1 MKILKFGGKSLANGK
16 GLQTVV
22 DIIEKRA
29 KKGEAITVVLSAR
42 GTSTDELE
50 EILEKAANNEN
61 YKAQLEAFKNY
72 QLKGYEALDAQEEF
86 YTLDTLFEGVS
97 LLGDYSE
104 KIKDKVLSHGELLS
118 ARLVTAL
125 LKEKGVNA
133 HFTDSRSLIIT
144 DDQFGNAQPL
154 DTVSKEKVQAHFK
167 KYNGTT
173 VNIVTGFIAS
183 NRNKETTTL
192 GRNGSNYTAS
202 LLANFLDAEELQ
214 NFTHV
219 DGIYTANPDL
229 VADAKKIRKLSF
241 SEANELAHF
250 GANVL
255 HAKTIIPLIEKK
267 IPLRILNT
275 FDSENEGTLITSEE
289 NEDGIKKL
297 SVLENVSLISLE
309 GRGLL
314 GSVGIDAR
322 IFQALAY
329 ENISISIISQ
339 GSSEREIGLIVNS
352 TNATKAKRVLEEEF
366 KIDIYK
372 KDVSA
377 ITIRKDVSVVSIIG
391 QDLSTFHKP
400 YNRLIKNQ
408 IVPLLVNNTA
418 TGKNVSLVILK
429 KQLHKALNVIHG
441 EIYGVRKKVNVAI
454 FGHGLVGGT
463 LIDQILASTKEIEK
477 RKNIHLNI
485 FAIANSKKIVF
496 AKNGVDKQWKT
507 RLQNDGETYTIDDV
521 IRYADA
527 HHLENVIA
535 VDNTASKEFISN
547 YEHLI
552 AHGFDL
558 VSSNKVA
565 NTVDFTFYKSLRS
578 TLENHQKQYL
588 YETNVGAGLPLI
600 ETIKLLHL
608 SGENITRIKGVFSG
622 SLSYLFNTFSKED
635 RPFSE
640 VLKEAM
646 NNGFT
651 EPDPRE
657 DLCGND
663 VGRKLLILARELD
676 LKNEFE
682 DISIHNLIPEHLR
695 EGTPQE
701 FISKLQEFDSV
712 FAKIKVAQPE
722 GHVLRYIGD
731 LHGDLSQEKGILD
744 VQLVSVPEDSSLGQ
758 VKGSDS
764 IFEIYTE
771 SYGDHPMVIQ
781 GAGAGA
787 AVTARG
793 VFGDILKVAQSNN

>member
-16 GLQTVV
+16 GIQTVI

-29 KKGEAITVVLSAR
+29 KNGEAIAVVLSAR
-42 GTSTDELE
+42 GTSTNELE
-50 EILEKAANNEN
+50 EILEKASRNEQ
-61 YKAQLEAFKNY
+61 YKTQLEAFKKY
-72 QLKGYEALDAQEEF
+72 QCAAHITLDTQEEF
-86 YTLDTLFEGVS
+86 KVLDAIFEGVS

-104 KIKDKVLSHGELLS
+104 KIKDKVLSQGEILS
-118 ARLVTAL
+118 ARLVTKL
-125 LKEKGVNA
+125 LKDRGINA
-133 HFTDSRSLIIT
+133 HFTDARSLIIT

-154 DTVSKEKVQAHFK
+154 DSVSKENVQRHFK
-167 KYNGTT
+167 KYNGNI

-183 NRNKETTTL
+183 NSTLETTTL

-202 LLANFLDAEELQ
+202 LLANFLNAKELQ

-229 VADAKKIRKLSF
+229 VPDAKMIKKLSF
-241 SEANELAHF
+241 AEANELAHF

-275 FDSENEGTLITSEE
+275 FDAENEGTLITSEKSE
-289 NEDGIKKL
+289 NGIKKL
-297 SVLENVSLISLE
+297 SVLENVSLVNLE

-314 GSVGIDAR
+314 GRVGVDAR

-329 ENISISIISQ
+329 ENINISIISQ
-339 GSSEREIGLIVNS
+339 GSSERGIGLIIDS
-352 TNATKAKRVLEEEF
+352 HHAIKAKKALEEEF
-366 KIDIYK
+366 KTDFYK
-372 KDVSA
+372 NDVNA
-377 ITIRKDVSVVSIIG
+377 ITVKNDVSVVSIIG

-408 IVPLLVNNTA
+408 IIPLLVNNTT
-418 TGKNVSLVILK
+418 TGKNVSVVVQK
-429 KQLHKALNVIHG
+429 KQLHKTLNVIHG
-441 EIYGVRKKVNVAI
+441 EIYGIAKKINLAI

-463 LIDQILASTKEIEK
+463 LIEQILQSTKEIAK

-485 FAIANSKKIVF
+485 FAIANSKKVLLN
-496 AKNGVDKQWKT
+496 KDGVNHHWKRT
-507 RLQNDGETYTIDDV
+507 LQEVGIPYVIEDV
-521 IRYADA
+521 IRYVDE
-527 HHLENVIA
+527 HHLENLIA
-535 VDNTASKEFISN
+535 VDNTASTSFVDNYTRLIS
-547 YEHLI
+547 
-552 AHGFDL
+552 HGFDL
-558 VSSNKVA
+558 VSSNKIA
-565 NTVDFTFYKSLRS
+565 NTVDFDFYKSLRV
-578 TLENHQKQYL
+578 TLDNYQKQYL
-588 YETNVGAGLPLI
+588 YETNVGAGLPLV

-635 RPFSE
+635 KPFSE

-646 NNGFT
+646 NRGFT

-676 LKNEFE
+676 LKNEMDE
-682 DISIHNLIPEHLR
+682 ITIHNLIPEHLR
-695 EGTPQE
+695 EGTSQE
-701 FISKLQEFDSV
+701 FIEKTQEFDAI
-712 FAKIKVAQPE
+712 FAKIKGAQPE
-722 GHVLRYIGD
+722 GNVLRYIGD
-731 LHGDLSQEKGILD
+731 LHGDLSKESGILD
-744 VQLVSVPEDSSLGQ
+744 VKLVSVPEDSSLGH

-793 VFGDILKVAQSNN
+793 VFGDILKVAQSTN

>member
-16 GLQTVV
+16 GIQTVV

-42 GTSTDELE
+42 GASTNELE
-50 EILEKAANNEN
+50 EILIKASKNEN
-61 YKAQLEAFKNY
+61 YKAQLEAFKRY
-72 QLKGYEALDAQEEF
+72 QLLADETLDAQEEF
-86 YTLDTLFEGVS
+86 HVLDTIFEGVS

-104 KIKDKVLSHGELLS
+104 KIKDKVLSQGEILS
-118 ARLVTAL
+118 ARLVTQL
-125 LKEKGVNA
+125 LKNKGVNA

-154 DTVSKEKVQAHFK
+154 DVLSKENVQQHFK

-173 VNIVTGFIAS
+173 VNVVTGFIAS
-183 NRNKETTTL
+183 NIHQETTTL

-202 LLANFLDAEELQ
+202 LLASFLDAEELE

-229 VADAKKIRKLSF
+229 VTDAKKIKKLSF
-241 SEANELAHF
+241 TEANELAHF

-255 HAKTIIPLIEKK
+255 HAKTIIPLIQKK

-289 NEDGIKKL
+289 SENGIKKL

-314 GSVGIDAR
+314 GRVGIDAR
-322 IFQALAY
+322 IFQVLAQADV
-329 ENISISIISQ
+329 SISIISQ
-339 GSSEREIGLIVNS
+339 GSSERGIGFIVDREK
-352 TNATKAKRVLEEEF
+352 AIKAKKVLEEEF
-366 KIDIYK
+366 KTDIYK
-372 KDVSA
+372 KDVSE
-377 ITIRKDVSVVSIIG
+377 ITVKNEVSVVSIIG

-408 IVPLLVNNTA
+408 IVPLLLNNSA
-418 TGKNVSLVILK
+418 TGKNVSLVVQK

-441 EIYGVRKKVNVAI
+441 EIYGSIKKINLAI

-463 LIDQILASTKEIEK
+463 LINQILRSTQEIVK
-477 RKNIHLNI
+477 RKNIQLNI
-485 FAIANSKKIVF
+485 FAIANSKKIICR
-496 AKNGVDKQWKT
+496 KEGVDGQWEAA
-507 RLQNDGETYTIDDV
+507 LEEEGIPYTIEDV
-521 IRYADA
+521 IRYADE
-527 HHLENVIA
+527 HHLENLIA
-535 VDNTASKEFISN
+535 IDNTASKDFVN
-547 YEHLI
+547 KYTHLI

-565 NTVDFTFYKSLRS
+565 NTMEYPFYKSLRN
-578 TLENHQKQYL
+578 TLTNYQKQYL

-622 SLSYLFNTFSKED
+622 SLSYLFNTFSKQD
-635 RPFSE
+635 TPFST
-640 VLKEAM
+640 VLQEAM
-646 NNGFT
+646 DSGFT

-676 LKNEFE
+676 LKNEM
-682 DISIHNLIPEHLR
+682 DDVTIHNLIPEHLR
-695 EGTPQE
+695 EGTAQE
-701 FISKLQEFDSV
+701 FIGKLKEFDII
-712 FAKIKVAQPE
+712 FAQIKAAQKE

-731 LHGDLSQEKGILD
+731 LHGDLSKEKGILD
-744 VQLVSVPEDSSLGQ
+744 VQLVSVPEGSSLGQ

-787 AVTARG
+787 SVTARG
-793 VFGDILKVAQSNN
+793 VFGDILKVAQSIH

>member
-16 GLQTVV
+16 GIQTVV
-22 DIIEKRA
+22 DIIA
-29 KKGEAITVVLSAR
+29 KKAEEEKAITVVLSAR
-42 GTSTDELE
+42 GKSTDELE
-50 EILEKAANNEN
+50 EILEKAAQNKN
-61 YKAQLEAFKNY
+61 YKTQLEAFKSY
-72 QLKGYEALDAQEEF
+72 QLQGYETLDVQEEF
-86 YTLDTLFEGVS
+86 CALDTLFEGVS

-118 ARLVTAL
+118 AKLVTAL
-125 LKEKGVNA
+125 LKKKGVNA

-154 DTVSKEKVQAHFK
+154 DTISKEKVQAHFK
-167 KYNGTT
+167 KYNGDI
-173 VNIVTGFIAS
+173 VHVVTGFIAS
-183 NRNKETTTL
+183 NRNQETTTL

-229 VADAKKIRKLSF
+229 VADAKKIKKLSF
-241 SEANELAHF
+241 TEANELAHF

-289 NEDGIKKL
+289 SEDGIKKL
-297 SVLENVSLISLE
+297 SVLENVSLISIE

-314 GSVGIDAR
+314 GRVGIDAR
-322 IFQALAY
+322 IFQTLAY

-339 GSSEREIGLIVNS
+339 GSSERGIGLIVNS
-352 TNATKAKRVLEEEF
+352 THAFKAKKALEEEF
-366 KIDIYK
+366 KTDIYK

-377 ITIRKDVSVVSIIG
+377 IIIKEDVSVVSIIG

-408 IVPLLVNNTA
+408 IVPLLVNNT
-418 TGKNVSLVILK
+418 TSGKNVSLVVLK
-429 KQLHKALNVIHG
+429 KQLHKTLNVIHG
-441 EIYGVRKKVNVAI
+441 EVYGVTKKINLAI

-463 LIDQILASTKEIEK
+463 LIDQILASTREIEK
-477 RKNIHLNI
+477 RKNIRLNI
-485 FAIANSKKIVF
+485 FAVANSKKVLLT
-496 AKNGVDKQWKT
+496 KHGVDKQW
-507 RLQNDGETYTIDDV
+507 ETALKEEGISYTIDD
-521 IRYADA
+521 IIQYADE
-527 HHLENVIA
+527 HHLENLIA
-535 VDNTASKEFISN
+535 IDNTASKDFIDN
-547 YEHLI
+547 YTHLI

-565 NTVDFTFYKSLRS
+565 NTIDFGFYKSLRT
-578 TLENHQKQYL
+578 TLENYQKQYL

-635 RPFSE
+635 RLFSE

-646 NNGFT
+646 DNGFT

-682 DISIHNLIPEHLR
+682 DITIHNLIPEHLR
-695 EGTPQE
+695 GGQC
-701 FISKLQEFDSV
+701 
-712 FAKIKVAQPE
+712 A
-722 GHVLRYIGD
+722 
-731 LHGDLSQEKGILD
+731 
-744 VQLVSVPEDSSLGQ
+744 SL
-758 VKGSDS
+758 
-764 IFEIYTE
+764 Y
-771 SYGDHPMVIQ
+771 
-781 GAGAGA
+781 
-787 AVTARG
+787 R
-793 VFGDILKVAQSNN
+793 

>member
-1 MKILKFGGKSLANGK
+1 MKILKFGGKSLANGE
-16 GLQTVV
+16 GLQTVI

-29 KKGEAITVVLSAR
+29 KNGEAITVVLSAR
-42 GTSTDELE
+42 GTSTNELE
-50 EILEKAANNEN
+50 EILEKASNNEN

-72 QLKGYEALDAQEEF
+72 QLKGYETLDAQEEF
-86 YTLDTLFEGVS
+86 HALDTLFEGVS

-133 HFTDSRSLIIT
+133 HFTDSRSLIVT

-154 DTVSKEKVQAHFK
+154 DAVSKAKVQAHFK

-173 VNIVTGFIAS
+173 VNVVTGFIAS
-183 NRNKETTTL
+183 NGSQETTTL

-229 VADAKKIRKLSF
+229 VADAKKIKKLSF
-241 SEANELAHF
+241 TEANELAHF

-255 HAKTIIPLIEKK
+255 HAKTIIPLLEKK

-275 FDSENEGTLITSEE
+275 FDPENEGTLITSEE
-289 NEDGIKKL
+289 SEDGIKKL

-314 GSVGIDAR
+314 GRVGVDAR

-339 GSSEREIGLIVNS
+339 GSSERGIGLIVNS
-352 TNATKAKRVLEEEF
+352 DHATKAKRVLEEEF
-366 KIDIYK
+366 KTDIYK

-377 ITIRKDVSVVSIIG
+377 ITIKNEVSVISIIG

-418 TGKNVSLVILK
+418 TGKNVSLVILRK
-429 KQLHKALNVIHG
+429 HLHKALNVIHG
-441 EIYGVRKKVNVAI
+441 EIYGVRKKVNLAI

-463 LIDQILASTKEIEK
+463 LIDQILASTREIEK

-485 FAIANSKKIVF
+485 FAIANSKKVLF
-496 AKNGVDKQWKT
+496 AKNGVDKEWKT
-507 RLQNDGETYTIDDV
+507 TLQNDGKAYTIDDV

-527 HHLENVIA
+527 YHLENVIA
-535 VDNTASKEFISN
+535 VDNTASKEFIGN
-547 YEHLI
+547 YTHLI
-552 AHGFDL
+552 THGFDL

-565 NTVDFTFYKSLRS
+565 NTVDFAFYKSLRS

-646 NNGFT
+646 DNGFT

-657 DLCGND
+657 DLGGND

-695 EGTPQE
+695 EGTSQE
-701 FISKLQEFDSV
+701 FISKLQEFDPV
-712 FAKIKVAQPE
+712 FAKVKAAQTK

-731 LHGDLSQEKGILD
+731 LHGDLSQEKGVLD

-771 SYGDHPMVIQ
+771 SYDDHPMVIQ

>member
-16 GLQTVV
+16 GIQTVI
-22 DIIEKRA
+22 DIIEKKA
-29 KKGEAITVVLSAR
+29 KRGEAITVVLSAR

-50 EILEKAANNEN
+50 EILEKASKNEN
-61 YKAQLEAFKNY
+61 YKVQLEAFKNY
-72 QLKGYEALDAQEEF
+72 QLQGYKALDAQEEF
-86 YTLDTLFEGVS
+86 HALDALFEGVS

-118 ARLVTAL
+118 ARVVTAL
-125 LKEKGVNA
+125 LKQKGVNA

-144 DDQFGNAQPL
+144 DDQFGNAQPI
-154 DTVSKEKVQAHFK
+154 DSVSKEKVQAHFK

-173 VNIVTGFIAS
+173 VNVVTGFIAS
-183 NRNKETTTL
+183 NSNNETTTL

-202 LLANFLDAEELQ
+202 LLASFLDAEELQ

-229 VADAKKIRKLSF
+229 VTDAKKIKKLSF
-241 SEANELAHF
+241 DEANELAHF

-255 HAKTIIPLIEKK
+255 HAKTIIPLVEKK

-275 FDSENEGTLITSEE
+275 FDPENEGTLITSEE
-289 NEDGIKKL
+289 SEEGIKKL
-297 SVLENVSLISLE
+297 SVLENVALISLE

-314 GSVGIDAR
+314 GRVGVDAR
-322 IFQALAY
+322 IFQALAN

-339 GSSEREIGLIVNS
+339 GSSERGIGLIVNS
-352 TNATKAKRVLEEEF
+352 TNASKAKKVLAEEF
-366 KIDIYK
+366 KTDIYK

-377 ITIRKDVSVVSIIG
+377 ITIKDDVSVVSIIG

-418 TGKNVSLVILK
+418 TGKNVSVVVLK
-429 KQLHKALNVIHG
+429 KQLHKTLNVIHG
-441 EIYGVRKKVNVAI
+441 EIYGVAKTINLAI

-463 LIDQILASTKEIEK
+463 LIDQILASRNEIEK
-477 RKNIHLNI
+477 RKGIYLNI
-485 FAIANSKKIVF
+485 FAIANSKKAF
-496 AKNGVDKQWKT
+496 LSNNGVDHQWKT
-507 RLQNDGETYTIDDV
+507 TLQEEGLPYTLDD
-521 IRYADA
+521 IIQYADK

-535 VDNTASKEFISN
+535 IDNTASKDFVYN
-547 YEHLI
+547 YKHLVS
-552 AHGFDL
+552 HGFDL

-565 NTVDFTFYKSLRS
+565 NTVDYAFYKSLRS
-578 TLENHQKQYL
+578 TLENHQKHYL

-608 SGENITRIKGVFSG
+608 SGENITRIKGIFSG
-622 SLSYLFNTFSKED
+622 SLSYLFNTFSKEN
-635 RPFSE
+635 RPFSD

-646 NNGFT
+646 DNGFT

-663 VGRKLLILARELD
+663 VARKLLVLARELD

-682 DISIHNLIPEHLR
+682 DITIHNLIPAHLR
-695 EGTPQE
+695 EGTAQE
-701 FISKLQEFDSV
+701 FIGSIQEFDAI
-712 FAKIKVAQPE
+712 FTKIKETQPE
-722 GHVLRYIGD
+722 GHVLRYVGD
-731 LHGDLSQEKGILD
+731 LHGDLSQDKGMLD